1 MKRLSSVVMLT
12 STALLVVGCSG
23 LSGLGGSSD
32 YACPLPDGSSC
43 KSMAQAYRDTYRNP
57 YRNPQPA
64 GAPGTAVTPDSSAP
78 APAAMEPEAPWRA
91 GVPLPAEVGT
101 PLLSGPRLMRVLI
114 APWTDG
120 EDHLMEARRV
130 VVKLSDSRWRLEHFK
145 ASLYT
150 NVGPKPAAA
159 SAGAAPAPAPAP
171 ASVSV
176 SGPRTE

>member
-1 MKRLSSVVMLT
+1 MTRLSSVVILT
-12 STALLVVGCSG
+12 STLLVVGCSG
-23 LSGLGGSSD
+23 PSGLGGSSD

-57 YRNPQPA
+57 QPA
-64 GAPGTAVTPDSSAP
+64 GAPATPATPATPDSSAP
-78 APAAMEPEAPWRA
+78 ALAAMEPEAPLRA

-130 VVKLSDSRWRLEHFK
+130 VVKLTDSRWRLDHFK
-145 ASLYT
+145 ASLYK
-150 NVGPKPAAA
+150 NFGPKPAAA
-159 SAGAAPAPAPAP
+159 SAGAAPAPASA
-171 ASVSV
+171 SV